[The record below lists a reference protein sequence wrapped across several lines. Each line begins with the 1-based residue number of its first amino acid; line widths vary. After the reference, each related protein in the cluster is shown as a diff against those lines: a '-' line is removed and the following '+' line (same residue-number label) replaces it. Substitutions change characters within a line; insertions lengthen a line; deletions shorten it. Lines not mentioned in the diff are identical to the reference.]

1 MRSMFFYNNSI
12 KDPRPWL
19 SENGKI
25 IFTPEYR
32 IWETWIG
39 S

>member
-25 IFTPEYR
+25 IFTPDILPCFIY
-32 IWETWIG
+32 IYI
-39 S
+39 